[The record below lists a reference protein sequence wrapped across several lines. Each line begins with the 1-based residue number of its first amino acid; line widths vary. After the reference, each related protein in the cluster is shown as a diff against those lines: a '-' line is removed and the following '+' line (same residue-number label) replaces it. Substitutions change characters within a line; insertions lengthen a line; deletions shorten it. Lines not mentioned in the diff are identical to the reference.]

1 MLLGIPAVLDSEL
14 FSFLST
20 APRDG
25 NVSCIGNLV
34 GAQIAPFFR
43 VLTKP
48 IKQTRSKNENDIGQ
62 YSVFNMIVA
71 TI

>member
-1 MLLGIPAVLDSEL
+1 MLLGIPAVLNSVV

-25 NVSCIGNLV
+25 DVSCIGNLV
-34 GAQIAPFFR
+34 GVQVAPFLR

-48 IKQTRSKNENDIGQ
+48 IKQTRSTNENDIGQ
-62 YSVFNMIVA
+62 YSVFNMRVA

>member
-20 APRDG
+20 APTDG

-34 GAQIAPFFR
+34 GVQVAPFLR
-43 VLTKP
+43 GLTKP
-48 IKQTRSKNENDIGQ
+48 IKQTMSKKENDIGQ
-62 YSVFNMIVA
+62 YSVFNMRLA